1 MPHDKDPIEPDT
13 SVMLMASTTAAAIVE
28 SHALGPGAAG
38 LTSGSGAGAGF
49 EIRISRR
56 GSPLGSS
63 PPASPLW
70 CPRIAATRVAGEHG
84 LVRKA
89 SAPALWTVSR
99 TPGSVW
105 PVRTMTG

>member
-1 MPHDKDPIEPDT
+1 MSATSLSRLPRGTDPIEPGP

-63 PPASPLW
+63 PLASPLR
-70 CPRIAATRVAGEHG
+70 CPRIAATRGAGEHG
-84 LVRKA
+84 LVRQA
-89 SAPALWTVSR
+89 PAPALWT
-99 TPGSVW
+99 G
-105 PVRTMTG
+105 